1 MLYIDKLFFN
11 EVNMIDEEKKFIVR
25 KIISK
30 VELGVKIITPF
41 TGLIINKA
49 LKNFLEIINL
59 IKLFIPN
66 GNIHELL

>member
-11 EVNMIDEEKKFIVR
+11 EVNMIDEEKNFMIR

-30 VELGVKIITPF
+30 VELGIKIITPF
-41 TGLIINKA
+41 TGFIIGKTV
-49 LKNFLEIINL
+49 KNFLEIL
-59 IKLFIPN
+59 DLVRLFIPN